1 MDEYK
6 FGGGGGG
13 RWGGARKS
21 NGVDEFADGGNSPRC
36 HSGENPEHMQ

>member
-13 RWGGARKS
+13 RWGGKRKS
-21 NGVDEFADGGNSPRC
+21 NGVDEFADGGNSPPLPQW
-36 HSGENPEHMQ
+36 GKP